1 MILREDLSKSQIR
14 SVLFHFNFYS
24 SMFGKMFQILVR
36 YYLVE
41 IQNNAAINY
50 YFKTKVISPF
60 GVIIVFDH
68 NFLKKELW
76 VCLL

>member
-1 MILREDLSKSQIR
+1 
-14 SVLFHFNFYS
+14 
-24 SMFGKMFQILVR
+24 MFGKMFQILVR